1 MTKEIYLLTGGE
13 ATRLKPLSEGI
24 PKALLTIQGE
34 KIIDLI
40 IAKFLKIG
48 DFHFNLICSIKHK
61 QYWEEYAQKSNIDV
75 NIIFETEKLDTA
87 GYIIKHLNDFPESFY
102 CMNGDLLLDV
112 NLEDFISQSTS
123 FSNSMIASIEV
134 EDPSRFGVL
143 QVDENLNILQFI
155 EKPIDNTYGNKISL
169 GLYHLRKSNL
179 KDIAFNLEIPC
190 SFERKVF
197 PELSENKL
205 LSTFTVSGHMLD
217 VGTLESYIKAHIT
230 TEKENWISESS
241 EVDPSAVIEN
251 TVILDDAIIE
261 KNTEIKNSIIGPKT
275 RIKEGSVI
283 EEEIVRDLTQ

>member
-1 MTKEIYLLTGGE
+1 MTNEIYLLTGGE

-40 IAKFLKIG
+40 IAKFLKVG

-61 QYWEEYAQKSNIDV
+61 QYWEEYAQNSNIDV

-112 NLEDFISQSTS
+112 NLEDFILHSAS

-134 EDPSRFGVL
+134 KDPSRFGVL

-155 EKPIDNTYGNKISL
+155 EKPTDNSFGNKISL

-179 KDIAFNLEIPC
+179 KDIAYNLEIPC
-190 SFERKVF
+190 SFERRVF

-205 LSTFTVSGHMLD
+205 LSTFTVSGQMLD
-217 VGTLESYIKAHIT
+217 VGTLESYIKAHIS

-251 TVILDDAIIE
+251 TVILDYAVIE

-283 EEEIVRDLTQ
+283 EEEIVRDLTE